1 MIITTYPANLR
12 IRSKA
17 DAIKFYGCIKHCVI
31 IPYSDDMVIRV
42 EPNNLI
48 STVLKSD
55 IKNGFAWAVPNLKD
69 EDGSIAY
76 SYRKYINAWLGR

>member
-1 MIITTYPANLR
+1 MIISVFRSSLR

-17 DAIKFYGCIKHCVI
+17 NALEFYDCVKHCMT
-31 IPYSDDMVIRV
+31 IPYCDEYVIRV

-48 STVLKSD
+48 SVVSKED